1 MKPTLCFISAL
12 AVGALLPCI
21 APGAHAE
28 VLGSGYAMGVG
39 QRLYSANRAYYAM
52 LAPDGTLAV
61 HRADGSIHWS
71 TPTAGSG
78 ATRITMQRDGNAVL
92 TNDSG
97 RALWHTATGGRH
109 RMLGVGNGG
118 SLVVINAKRWKP
130 RHRWAEPKVEDI
142 LTHNGKLT
150 WQSPAPD
157 YVARFKPPEY
167 DKPKK
172 KKRKAAAPPRP

>member
-1 MKPTLCFISAL
+1 MKRIIVRIGAFALGAAL
-12 AVGALLPCI
+12 AGIGFGAR
-21 APGAHAE
+21 AE

-52 LAPDGTLAV
+52 LRPDGALAV

-71 TPTAGSG
+71 TPTVGSG

-97 RALWHTATGGRH
+97 RALWHTATGGPH
-109 RMLGVGNGG
+109 RMLGVGNWG

-130 RHRWAEPKVEDI
+130 RHRWAEPKVEEI
-142 LTHNGKLT
+142 LTHKGKLT

-157 YVARFKPPEY
+157 YVAKFKPPKY

-172 KKRKAAAPPRP
+172 RKRKAVAPPTP